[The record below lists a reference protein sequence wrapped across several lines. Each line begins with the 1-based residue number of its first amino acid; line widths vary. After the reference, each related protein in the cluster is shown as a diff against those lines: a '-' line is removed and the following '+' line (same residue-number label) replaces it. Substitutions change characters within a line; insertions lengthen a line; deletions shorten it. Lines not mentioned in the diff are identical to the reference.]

1 MSAETPTSNLVV
13 IAAAVGGS
21 IGFISSILTTII
33 SNYSTARR
41 EAARLVA
48 ERDQEKRTYLRAKL
62 EELINDLMAHLS
74 ELEVY
79 SLLPIPLAATLV
91 AKTQMPWKHDEDSV
105 GKISIIKAETL
116 VALYFPD
123 LVDVVTKA
131 ASQAFALRRLIA
143 EEIDTIQKSPE
154 DWLRHQ
160 SNSYNERCR
169 AALDLYK
176 DALLDAQLLARK
188 MLDTRFW

>member
-1 MSAETPTSNLVV
+1 MSAETPTSNVVV
-13 IAAAVGGS
+13 IAAAVGGF
-21 IGFISSILTTII
+21 IALISSILTAIV
-33 SNYSTARR
+33 SNYFTARR

-48 ERDQEKRTYLRAKL
+48 ERDHEKRTYLRAKL

-79 SLLPIPLAATLV
+79 SLSPIPLAATLV
-91 AKTQMPWKHDEDSV
+91 AKTQMPWKHDEDTL

-123 LVDVVTKA
+123 LVDVVA
-131 ASQAFALRRLIA
+131 ALALRRLIA
-143 EEIDTIQKSPE
+143 EEIDTMQKSPE
-154 DWLRHQ
+154 EWLRHQ

-169 AALDLYK
+169 AALALYK

-188 MLDTRFW
+188 MLNTRFW